1 MSKVFNVPLLNITTS
16 FVAEEQAL
24 IGKEEESDQTEENG
38 IGCIF
43 SWSDVSTDILSH
55 VVIENFSGKSERK
68 KLLSSVSTSLA
79 LAAGLGIAETV
90 ALSLGSGPL
99 MTILGIAA
107 VCQSWSLIQY
117 RLVFLF
123 CFFIF

>member
-1 MSKVFNVPLLNITTS
+1 
-16 FVAEEQAL
+16 L
-24 IGKEEESDQTEENG
+24 IR
-38 IGCIF
+38 CI
-43 SWSDVSTDILSH
+43 V
-55 VVIENFSGKSERK
+55 NFSGKSQRK

-107 VCQSWSLIQY
+107 VCQS
-117 RLVFLF
+117 
-123 CFFIF
+123 